1 MQSFFDGLGIAFRPH
16 IKTHKSIEIAKLSFG
31 YSLKNCALSVLTTVV
46 STPSSERCILDA
58 GSKSLSSDLLNQ
70 KDYGFIL
77 EYPKASIG
85 LLSEEHATIDLSKSA
100 KKPVLKERVHIIPNH
115 CCVVSN
121 LFDEVYFYSSAL
133 PSFKK
138 IKIDARGKV
147 W

>member
-1 MQSFFDGLGIAFRPH
+1 MRGVNLYLVIYS
-16 IKTHKSIEIAKLSFG
+16 IKFWKISQRVYSIS
-31 YSLKNCALSVLTTVV
+31 
-46 STPSSERCILDA
+46 
-58 GSKSLSSDLLNQ
+58 
-70 KDYGFIL
+70 
-77 EYPKASIG
+77 KASIG
-85 LLSEEHATIDLSKSA
+85 LLSEEHATVDLSKSA

-133 PSFKK
+133 PSLKK